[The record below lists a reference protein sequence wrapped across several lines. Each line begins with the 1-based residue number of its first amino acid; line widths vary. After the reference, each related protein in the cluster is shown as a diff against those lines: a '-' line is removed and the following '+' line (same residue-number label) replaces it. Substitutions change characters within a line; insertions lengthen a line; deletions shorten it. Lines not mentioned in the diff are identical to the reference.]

1 MDGGT
6 NKKDEDIYDVEAAVL
21 SGGDA
26 SGFQP
31 ISGLIKGLPFMKY
44 LKPLITAAEAIDK
57 GFIVLMRQP
66 ALRFMLLTYFVLL
79 HIVAYLIGKA

>member
-31 ISGLIKGLPFMKY
+31 MSGLIKGLPFMNY
-44 LKPLITAAEAIDK
+44 LQPVIKAAEVIDK

-66 ALRFMLLTYFVLL
+66 ALRFMLLTYFLLL
-79 HIVAYLIGKA
+79 HIVAFLFGKA